1 MRLFMF
7 KSEGNLGLHAFASD
21 AGGEQLPSRH
31 GPWTAAGVVREDKDP
46 PYRMS
51 REVIEKTIADQGFQ
65 LYKMKK
71 AAEG

>member
-7 KSEGNLGLHAFASD
+7 KSEGNRGLHAFAPD
-21 AGGEQLPSRH
+21 PGGAQLPERH
-31 GPWTAAGVVREDKDP
+31 GPWIGVGVVREDKDP

-51 REVIEKTIADQGFQ
+51 RASIEKAFADQGFQ

-71 AAEG
+71 EGQG